1 MHWLKY
7 IPCKISIQQDLT
19 FCALFVS
26 LSSRS
31 VYEDGFFVNF
41 AENFVPLLLVPT
53 AIFLRSLCNVF
64 LRTET
69 RPVREKQIDRTVEG
83 EETRQKAKATKK
95 SWSLIITWWKHKY
108 WKGEYGEWFT
118 MWRKG
123 RILRTLGIYLDI
135 IWYRKVVK
143 F

>member
-1 MHWLKY
+1 MQNKHTTRSNLLRFVCF
-7 IPCKISIQQDLT
+7 PFLT
-19 FCALFVS
+19 ECL
-26 LSSRS
+26 R
-31 VYEDGFFVNF
+31 GWFFVNF

-95 SWSLIITWWKHKY
+95 S
-108 WKGEYGEWFT
+108 
-118 MWRKG
+118 
-123 RILRTLGIYLDI
+123 
-135 IWYRKVVK
+135 
-143 F
+143 